1 MDQLGGFLATYTE
14 GTVRCVDERGD
25 GGKEEKKGET
35 QPEAQG
41 TEEEGEDGELWD
53 EDDDE
58 EEQEGEEDEEERVEG
73 DKWRACDVGAYEAAL
88 RELQACF
95 PDLSLREAQDMLT
108 QDGER
113 AWQWGLLSTLRGPAA
128 QLYPL
133 SRSRLVR
140 NAWDLSVS
148 QWLHESRGEER
159 LTVATLARDG
169 PPVALTRLADFL
181 AHCQV

>member
-1 MDQLGGFLATYTE
+1 VE
-14 GTVRCVDERGD
+14 ERGD

-35 QPEAQG
+35 QPE
-41 TEEEGEDGELWD
+41 EGEDGELWD
-53 EDDDE
+53 EE
-58 EEQEGEEDEEERVEG
+58 EEEGEEDEEEEGVEG
-73 DKWRACDVGAYEAAL
+73 DTWRACDVGAYEAAL
-88 RELQACF
+88 RELQACV

-113 AWQWGLLSTLRGPAA
+113 AGQWGLLSTLRGPAA

-148 QWLHESRGEER
+148 QWLHESREGER

-181 AHCQV
+181 GHCQV